1 MKISLESNLLRAEP
15 LNGAVNESK
24 THKISREIFKL
35 IESHESP
42 IKYDADFQTPIG
54 ITGKT
59 HSFSK
64 NFFQNN

>member
-1 MKISLESNLLRAEP
+1 MKIALESNLLRAEA
-15 LNGAVNESK
+15 LNGALNDNK
-24 THKISREIFKL
+24 THKISREFFKHL
-35 IESHESP
+35 EIQESP
-42 IKYDADFQTPIG
+42 MKYDADFQTPLG